1 MKNIFKINTF
11 TYLFFLLS
19 ILSGYYK
26 NILTIYLTLIIHELG
41 HYLIM
46 KIYKINVY
54 SITIYPYG
62 GMIKSNI
69 LINTNSKKI
78 LLISLG
84 GIIFQILFMTILYLL
99 YNLNIINI
107 YIYKLFLENNIYI
120 IIFNLLPIYPLDG
133 FKILNSI
140 LELLFNY
147 KKSINLIFIINIITI
162 ILFFLYLYINKI
174 TNYLIIIFL
183 LINLINYIKELKHI
197 VNKFYLERYIYDIK
211 YNGLISINNIN
222 EMYKNKY
229 NYINGINE
237 KEYLTYKFA
246 NNNEI

>member
-26 NILTIYLTLIIHELG
+26 NILTIYFILIIHELG
-41 HYLIM
+41 HYIIM
-46 KIYKINVY
+46 KLYKINVY

-69 LINTNSKKI
+69 LINTNSIKL

-84 GIIFQILFMTILYLL
+84 GIIFQILFMIILFLL
-99 YNLNIINI
+99 YNLNVINI
-107 YIYKLFLENNIYI
+107 NIYKLFIENNIYI
-120 IIFNLLPIYPLDG
+120 ILFNLLPIYPLDG
-133 FKILNSI
+133 FKILSSI
-140 LELLFNY
+140 LELLFSY
-147 KKSINLIFIINIITI
+147 KKSIRIIFIINIINI
-162 ILFFLYLYINKI
+162 ILFFYYLYINKI

-197 VNKFYLERYIYDIK
+197 INKFYLERYLYDIK
-211 YNGLISINNIN
+211 YNGLISINNLN
-222 EMYKNKY
+222 QMYKNKY
-229 NYINGINE
+229 NYINGIKE
-237 KEYLTYKFA
+237 KDYLSYKFA
-246 NNNEI
+246 KNNEI